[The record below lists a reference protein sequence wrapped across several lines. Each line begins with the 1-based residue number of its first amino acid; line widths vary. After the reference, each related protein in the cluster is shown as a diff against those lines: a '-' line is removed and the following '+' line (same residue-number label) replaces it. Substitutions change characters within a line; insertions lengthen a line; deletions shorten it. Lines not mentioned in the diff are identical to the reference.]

1 MCNYDQNFHGAWGI
15 ISLCRSPYW
24 NRDQGGIKA
33 APIGNFASNKRMK
46 KIETSIFD
54 QQYRVVAVESDRLLV
69 RGILSGDV
77 LTIMNPDPAVPI
89 SQQDYPPGKLIALS
103 DPSTAPL
110 N

>member
-1 MCNYDQNFHGAWGI
+1 
-15 ISLCRSPYW
+15 
-24 NRDQGGIKA
+24 
-33 APIGNFASNKRMK
+33 MK
-46 KIETSIFD
+46 KTETSIFD

-89 SQQDYPPGKLIALS
+89 SQQDYPLGKLIALS